1 MNPANDTELLALGYG
16 ALVERLGRLG
26 AERFV
31 VMAGRDPRDYT
42 EWHRAQPDFPG
53 DILELAIQIMTF
65 AQSRSPAPPFSDLGS
80 A

>member
-65 AQSRSPAPPFSDLGS
+65 AASRRAAQPEAPP